1 MMTGSHMLRRGLALA
16 GLILLAA
23 TGPAGAFE
31 TSAKQAILIDF
42 DTGSVLFAKNA
53 DERVGPASM
62 TKMMTMYLLF
72 ERLKDG
78 RLSLESELTVSEKAW
93 RMGGSKMFVEVGK
106 RVKVED
112 LIRGIVIH
120 SGNDASIV
128 VAEGLG
134 GSEAAFAREMTE
146 RARALGMAGTEY
158 RNASGWPDPDHYTT
172 VRDLAILARA
182 TIRDFPEY
190 YHYYSELKFTYSKIT
205 QGNRNPLLY
214 KKMDAD
220 GLKTGHTEKTG
231 YGMVGSAL
239 RDGVRVIAVTHGM
252 TSVNQRSAQTERLI
266 EWGFREWAR
275 YALFDG
281 GETVAEAPVW
291 MGDADTVPL
300 IIEDPLVLSVMRKSR
315 KNMKVKVVYQT
326 AIPAPFSKG
335 DVVAKLVVTAPDM
348 EPVETPLL
356 AGADVGERGMFGHFG
371 AAVVYLV
378 KGIVY

>member
-1 MMTGSHMLRRGLALA
+1 MTGSHPLTRAIALA
-16 GLILLAA
+16 GLVLMVAA
-23 TGPAGAFE
+23 GHAVAIE
-31 TSAKQAILIDF
+31 TAAKQAIMIDF

-62 TKMMTMYLLF
+62 TKMMTVYLLF

-78 RLSLESELTVSEKAW
+78 RLSLDSELTVSEKAW
-93 RMGGSKMFVEVGK
+93 RMGGSKMFVEIGK
-106 RVKVED
+106 RVKIED
-112 LIRGIVIH
+112 LIRGIVIQ

-134 GSEAAFAREMTE
+134 GSEEAFAREMTE
-146 RARALGMAGTEY
+146 RGRALGMTGTNY

-190 YHYYSELKFTYSKIT
+190 YHYYAEMNFTFSGIK

-214 KKMDAD
+214 KKMGAD
-220 GLKTGHTEKTG
+220 GLKTGHTVESG
-231 YGMVGSAL
+231 YVMVASAI
-239 RDGVRVIAVTHGM
+239 RDGVRVIAVAHGM
-252 TSVNQRSAQTERLI
+252 KSMRQRGVQTERLI

-281 GETVAEAPVW
+281 GETVAQAPVW

-300 IIEDPLVLSVMRKSR
+300 IIENPLVLSVMRKSR
-315 KNMKVKVVYQT
+315 KNMKVKVVYPT
-326 AIPAPFSKG
+326 AIPAPVTKG

-356 AGADVGERGMFGHFG
+356 AGADVGERGMFGRFG
-371 AAVVYLV
+371 AAVVYIV
-378 KGIVY
+378 KGFVY